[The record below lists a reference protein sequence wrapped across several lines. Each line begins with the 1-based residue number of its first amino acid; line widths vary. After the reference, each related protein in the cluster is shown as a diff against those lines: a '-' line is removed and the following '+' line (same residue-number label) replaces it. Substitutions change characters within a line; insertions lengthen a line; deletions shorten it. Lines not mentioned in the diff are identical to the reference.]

1 MNSLVRRSQN
11 LRCVAPVAA
20 LIFRLGG
27 TSTLRCQRPDRARS
41 IVFITHV
48 ISANFLSN
56 QDIPMPEQNAVKAYL
71 ANEDEMLAVTA
82 RSIVLEFPNGDMVEI
97 CWEPPHANDRRPLAI
112 EIWGG
117 RRCGHENPAALA
129 DRFTTLSV
137 QPSAANLVMVRPQ
150 SYPRRQAEG

>member
-11 LRCVAPVAA
+11 LRCVALVTA

-27 TSTLRCQRPDRARS
+27 TTTLRCQRSDRARS
-41 IVFITHV
+41 FAFITHV

-117 RRCGHENPAALA
+117 RPLRPRKSSRACGSVYHLIRAAERRKSCDGPAPI
-129 DRFTTLSV
+129 LSS
-137 QPSAANLVMVRPQ
+137 PA
-150 SYPRRQAEG
+150 G